1 MLNVIML
8 SVANRP
14 FMLSVANK
22 PFVLSVTNKPF
33 VLSVIMPRV
42 IMLNVVAPK
51 FILPENSSSNGTQ
64 INYSNSLGAN
74 HIKLFVII
82 LFVISWG
89 IAH

>member
-1 MLNVIML
+1 MLIVIIL

-42 IMLNVVAPK
+42 VMLNVVAP
-51 FILPENSSSNGTQ
+51 
-64 INYSNSLGAN
+64 
-74 HIKLFVII
+74 
-82 LFVISWG
+82 
-89 IAH
+89 